1 MSSLSMATVAD
12 SAFGEAGL
20 GVAFKGAAETPTTMA
35 HAASSFPN
43 GLGMSACI
51 RISPLTSATA
61 NFCHYVP
68 ACILGSGARCGHGP
82 KVPRAAQRRTA
93 EYILP
98 VAGVKLYLAERR
110 RGNGIHDDEFVKFM
124 N

>member
-20 GVAFKGAAETPTTMA
+20 GLAFKGAAATATTMA

-43 GLGMSACI
+43 DLGMTACI

-61 NFCHYVP
+61 KFRHGFP
-68 ACILGSGARCGHGP
+68 ACIVGSGTGCGHGP
-82 KVPRAAQRRTA
+82 KVPRARRRTA

-110 RGNGIHDDEFVKFM
+110 QRNVIHTTSS
-124 N
+124 